1 MIDPKIE
8 NHFKN
13 WNTVIKK
20 QPKKMQSLNKKMI
33 WNLFISKSREE
44 FEKVKKNKN
53 DEFTINNQNKEI
65 IYTVLCYFLKLEN
78 FNQFNLIKNEASLN
92 KGLLI
97 YGDYGVGKSFLFKV
111 LQEMGREISLKYK
124 DNSFW
129 FTSISTGSFVDEY
142 MKSIKNTNS
151 SFDIKNYYRG
161 KLYIDDLGFEKLA
174 FLSFEL
180 IGEVLFERDR
190 NEAIT
195 FLTTNLT
202 PSEITERYKERIG
215 DRLPAMFNIIKWEG
229 KSFRHKNKK
238 L

>member
-1 MIDPKIE
+1 MIDPQIG

-13 WNTVIKK
+13 WKSKISSQKIEKSMLDKK
-20 QPKKMQSLNKKMI
+20 EV
-33 WNLFISKSREE
+33 WNLFIKKSQEE
-44 FEKVKKNKN
+44 FEKVKKHKN
-53 DEFTINNQNKEI
+53 DEFTINDQNKEI

-92 KGLLI
+92 KGILI

-111 LQEMGREISLKYK
+111 LQEMGREIALHHQDK
-124 DNSFW
+124 SFW

-142 MKSIKNTNS
+142 MISIKNPHSNFS
-151 SFDIKNYYRG
+151 IKNYYKGR
-161 KLYIDDLGFEKLA
+161 LYIDDLGFEKLA

-180 IGEVLFERDR
+180 MGEVLFERER
-190 NEAIT
+190 NQAIT
-195 FLTTNLT
+195 FVTTNLK

-229 KSFRHKNKK
+229 NSFRHKNKK